1 MNKKTLLL
9 TTTLI
14 LLATQV
20 FPCTNIIV
28 TRGAS
33 VDGSVM
39 ITYAA
44 DSHIRYGELY
54 HRPAGHHP
62 ENATVKLYDR
72 GTAKFLG
79 EVPQVPETYN
89 VIGFMNEHQVAI
101 GETTFGGRSELKDNT
116 GIVDYGSLMFLSM
129 QRSKTA
135 REAIA
140 WIARLI
146 EEHGYYSTGESF
158 SISDANEAWIMELIG
173 KGTDLYEDEFGV
185 ERNRN
190 QGGVWVAIRIPDGY
204 VSAHANHARITTFP
218 LSNGKTS
225 ISSKEM
231 EKIHNPEVE
240 VVYAHDVIEF
250 ARQEGYYDGPD
261 AEFSFSDVYAP
272 IDFGALRFCE
282 IRVWSFFKDV
292 HNDMDQYLGYASG
305 AEPTNRMPLYIK
317 PNRKLSVSDVKAFM
331 RDHLSDT
338 ELDLRDDFGAGPH
351 HKPYRWRP
359 LTWKLDDKTYF
370 HERSTATQQT
380 GFSYVAQSRNWLPD
394 PIGGIFWFG
403 VDDASTTVY
412 APFYCGM
419 TRVPKT
425 FAEGNGD
432 MLTWS
437 DNAAFW
443 VFNLVANFAY
453 LRYDLMSKDIIKVQQ
468 ELENRYV
475 TYTPA
480 IDKAAL
486 ALYETDPEM
495 ALEFITDYS
504 VNVGNEVFRRWKE
517 LSNFLVVKYMDG
529 NVKQENDGEFLRN
542 PHGYP
547 MPPEHPG
554 YPEWWLR
561 KLIEET
567 GDKFEYIYYD

>member
-1 MNKKTLLL
+1 MKIFSLTLLSF
-9 TTTLI
+9 
-14 LLATQV
+14 LLAATAAY
-20 FPCTNIIV
+20 PCTSIIV

-62 ENATVKLYDR
+62 ENATVKLFDR
-72 GTAKFLG
+72 GTAKYLG
-79 EVPQVPETYN
+79 EVPQVPYTYN

-101 GETTFGGRSELKDNT
+101 GESTFGGRPELKDNT

-140 WIARLI
+140 WIARLV

-158 SISDANEAWIMELIG
+158 SISDENEAWIMELIG
-173 KGTDLYEDEFGV
+173 KGMDLYVDENGV
-185 ERNRN
+185 QKNRN
-190 QGGVWVAIRIPDGY
+190 KGAVWVAIRIPDGY

-218 LSNGKTS
+218 LSDGKRS
-225 ISSKEM
+225 INCREI
-231 EKIHNPEVE
+231 EKIHEPEIE

-250 ARQEGYYDGPD
+250 ARKQNYFDGPD
-261 AEFSFSDVYAP
+261 SIFSFSDVYAP
-272 IDFGALRFCE
+272 LDFGALRFCE
-282 IRVWSFFKDV
+282 MRVWSFFKEI
-292 HNDMDQYLGYASG
+292 NDDMHRYLDYASG
-305 AEPTNRMPLYIK
+305 ENPENRMPLYIK
-317 PNRKLSVSDVKAFM
+317 PSRKLSVQDVMFFM
-331 RDHLSDT
+331 RDHFT
-338 ELDLRDDFGAGPH
+338 GTGFDLRNDFGAGPN

-359 LTWKLDDKTYF
+359 LTFELDGKTYF

-380 GFSYVAQSRNWLPD
+380 GFSYVAQSRKWLPD
-394 PIGGIFWFG
+394 EIGGLFWFG
-403 VDDASTTVY
+403 VDDAATTVY
-412 APFYCGM
+412 IPMYSSM
-419 TRVPKT
+419 TRVPET

-432 MLTWS
+432 MLTFS
-437 DNAAFW
+437 ESAAFW
-443 VFNLVANFAY
+443 VFNKVANFAY
-453 LRYDLMSKDIIKVQQ
+453 LRYDLMSRDIAKVQQ
-468 ELENRYV
+468 EFENRFARFA
-475 TYTPA
+475 PA

-486 ALYETDPEM
+486 ALYKTDHTM
-495 ALEFITDYS
+495 AVEFLTDYS
-504 VNVGNEVFRRWKE
+504 VNAGNKVVHRWKE
-517 LSNFLVVKYMDG
+517 LFNFLLVKYMDG
-529 NVKQENDGEFLRN
+529 NEKQEKDGEFLRN

-547 MPPEHPG
+547 APPKHPG

-567 GDKFEYIYYD
+567 GDRFEYLHYD